1 MAVDVEAVAETLG
14 GRRLLG
20 ARIRSIGELNEAVQR
35 GLPKQSIKEVAAR
48 IYVDAGLQRLWIY
61 SIVPEATFKRRRDRL
76 TAAESEKTERTARI
90 VAQANRVWG
99 DQERAREFLTTPHP
113 LLRGHKPIE
122 EAVTDLGARQVEEIL
137 DAIEHGLPL

>member
-20 ARIRSIGELNEAVQR
+20 ATIRSLGDLNEAVQR
-35 GLPKQSIKEVAAR
+35 GLPKQAIRAVAAR
-48 IYVDAGLQRLWIY
+48 IYVDAARQRIWIY
-61 SIVPEATFKRRRDRL
+61 SIVPQATFKRRGERL
-76 TAAESEKTERTARI
+76 SAAESEKTERVARV

-99 DQERAREFLTTPHP
+99 DEARAREFLTTSHP

-137 DAIEHGLPL
+137 DAIEHGLPV